1 MRGLRVAGA
10 KGAVWFFIAAGASGL
25 ATAAWAGPAIGQ
37 FEVKSLDADPGE
49 IEFQS
54 QNAYSLG
61 VPGRKTVLENGELE
75 GDDNT
80 QARSR
85 NALELEFVLTR
96 NFKTRIGIEYE
107 AERREEFT
115 TLREADG
122 FQDLKLDE
130 YSGEVIWIAIPRE
143 GDGFGLGFVA
153 EYEVPAERGGAQTLI
168 AGPIFEWA
176 RGPWQLTLNPTLVQ
190 FFGGERN
197 DAGQKDEKIDFSYA
211 NHLKYHWS
219 DSIDIALET
228 YGTIE
233 RVGGRGGRSEDAA
246 LFGDF
251 DQHRIGPVIYW
262 AFDPGLGD
270 TAAGGDDDKGDD
282 KEPPVSLGLGAL
294 FGLNS
299 NTPSTTLKLSL
310 EVTF

>member
-1 MRGLRVAGA
+1 MCGLREAGA
-10 KGAVWFFIAAGASGL
+10 RSAVWIFIAAGATGL
-25 ATAAWAGPAIGQ
+25 ATAAVAGPAIGQ
-37 FEVKSLDADPGE
+37 FEVKSLDAEPGE

-54 QNAYSLG
+54 QNAYSFG
-61 VPGRKTVLENGELE
+61 VPRRKTVLDNGELE
-75 GDDNT
+75 GDDNS
-80 QARSR
+80 QARAR
-85 NALELEFVLTR
+85 NALELEFGITHTL
-96 NFKTRIGIEYE
+96 KTRIGIEYE

-130 YSGEVIWIAIPRE
+130 YAAEVIWVAIPRK
-143 GDGFGLGFVA
+143 GDGVGLGVVVEF
-153 EYEVPAERGGAQTLI
+153 EVPAESGEAKTLI

-176 RGPWQLTLNPTLVQ
+176 SGRWQLTLNPTLVQ

-197 DAGQKDEKIDFSYA
+197 DAGQQDEKIDFAYA

-233 RVGGRGGRSEDAA
+233 RVGGRGGRSEEAA

-251 DQHRIGPVIYW
+251 DQHRIGPVVYW
-262 AFDPGLGD
+262 NFDPGLGD
-270 TAAGGDDDKGDD
+270 TASGEGSDDDDD
-282 KEPPVSLGLGAL
+282 EKPVSLGLGAL

-299 NTPSTTLKLSL
+299 NTPATTLKLSL
-310 EVTF
+310 EVYF

>member
-1 MRGLRVAGA
+1 MCGLRVAGA
-10 KGAVWFFIAAGASGL
+10 KGAVWIFIAAGAAGL
-25 ATAAWAGPAIGQ
+25 ATAAAAGPAIGQ
-37 FEVKSLDADPGE
+37 FEVKSLDAEPGE

-54 QNAYSLG
+54 QNAFAFG
-61 VPGRKTVLENGELE
+61 VPRRKTVLDNGELE
-75 GDDNT
+75 GDDNS
-80 QARSR
+80 QARAR
-85 NALELEFVLTR
+85 NALELEFGITHTL
-96 NFKTRIGIEYE
+96 KTRIGIEYE

-130 YSGEVIWIAIPRE
+130 YAAEVIWVAIPRK
-143 GDGFGLGFVA
+143 GDGMGLGFVV
-153 EYEVPAERGGAQTLI
+153 EFEVPAERGEAKTLI

-176 RGPWQLTLNPTLVQ
+176 SGRWQLTLNPTLVQ

-197 DAGQKDEKIDFSYA
+197 DAGQQDEKIDFAYA

-219 DSIDIALET
+219 DSIDVALET

-233 RVGGRGGRSEDAA
+233 RVGGRGGRSEEAA

-251 DQHRIGPVIYW
+251 DQHRIGPVVYW
-262 AFDPGLGD
+262 SFDPGLGD
-270 TAAGGDDDKGDD
+270 TASGGGSDDDDD
-282 KEPPVSLGLGAL
+282 EKPVSLGLGAL

-299 NTPSTTLKLSL
+299 NTPATTLKLSL
-310 EVTF
+310 EVYF

>member
-1 MRGLRVAGA
+1 MCGLRVAGA
-10 KGAVWFFIAAGASGL
+10 KGAVWIFIAAGAAGL
-25 ATAAWAGPAIGQ
+25 ATAAAAGPAIGQ
-37 FEVKSLDADPGE
+37 FEVKSLDAEPGE

-54 QNAYSLG
+54 QNAYAFG
-61 VPGRKTVLENGELE
+61 VPRRKTVLDNGELE
-75 GDDNT
+75 GDDNS
-80 QARSR
+80 QARAR
-85 NALELEFVLTR
+85 NALELEFGITHSL
-96 NFKTRIGIEYE
+96 KTRIGIEYE

-130 YSGEVIWIAIPRE
+130 YAAEVIWVAIPRT
-143 GDGFGLGFVA
+143 GDGIGLGFVV
-153 EYEVPAERGGAQTLI
+153 EFEVPAERGEAKTLI

-176 RGPWQLTLNPTLVQ
+176 SGRWQLTLNPTLVQ

-197 DAGQKDEKIDFSYA
+197 DAGQQDEKIDFAYA

-219 DSIDIALET
+219 DSIDVALET

-233 RVGGRGGRSEDAA
+233 RVGGRGGRSEEAA

-251 DQHRIGPVIYW
+251 DQHRIGPVVYW
-262 AFDPGLGD
+262 NFDPGLGD
-270 TAAGGDDDKGDD
+270 TASVADDDDD
-282 KEPPVSLGLGAL
+282 DEKPVSLGLGAL

-299 NTPSTTLKLSL
+299 NTPATTLKLSL
-310 EVTF
+310 EVYF